1 MEQPVWHSMGLADVL
16 KELDTDIHHGLAE
29 DEIERRLERYG
40 YNELKKEERVSPFTI
55 FINQFKNILIIILLV
70 AIALSAIIGAIVDAA
85 IIGVIVVFCAALG
98 FTQEY
103 RAEKAL
109 EALKKMLSPV
119 INVLRGGVAK
129 EVPSAELV
137 PGDIML
143 LEAGE
148 RIPADARLVETHSLR
163 CDEAPLTGESLPI
176 DKDIKPLPAEVRVS
190 DRKNMVFAG
199 TTVTYGRGKAVVSS
213 TGMATEFGKIAE
225 EVTAVKAEKTPLET
239 RAEEIGKWLG
249 IIAVLVCFLVAA
261 ISIMR
266 EAMGGKIDLEFI
278 ITMLMFAVALAV
290 AAVPEALA
298 AIVTG
303 ALAIGM
309 RQMAQ
314 QNALVRKMPAVE
326 TLGCTTVICSDKT
339 GTLTKGEMT
348 IRKIFS
354 GNRMTEVTGAG
365 YAPEGEFR
373 ESEPI
378 DVGRMSSLK
387 LLLKSSVLCN
397 DSILHEQEGRWFI
410 KGDPTEGALVVA
422 AVKAGILARE
432 MRLGNPRI
440 EEIPFSSE
448 RKRMT
453 TIHQMDDGKRM
464 AFMKG
469 APEVV
474 LER

>member
-70 AIALSAIIGAIVDAA
+70 AIALSAIIGQIVDAA

-225 EVTAVKAEKTPLET
+225 EVTAVKAEKTPLEK

-266 EAMGGKIDLEFI
+266 EAIGGKIDLEFI

-339 GTLTKGEMT
+339 
-348 IRKIFS
+348 
-354 GNRMTEVTGAG
+354 
-365 YAPEGEFR
+365 
-373 ESEPI
+373 
-378 DVGRMSSLK
+378 
-387 LLLKSSVLCN
+387 
-397 DSILHEQEGRWFI
+397 
-410 KGDPTEGALVVA
+410 
-422 AVKAGILARE
+422 
-432 MRLGNPRI
+432 
-440 EEIPFSSE
+440 
-448 RKRMT
+448 
-453 TIHQMDDGKRM
+453 
-464 AFMKG
+464 
-469 APEVV
+469 
-474 LER
+474 